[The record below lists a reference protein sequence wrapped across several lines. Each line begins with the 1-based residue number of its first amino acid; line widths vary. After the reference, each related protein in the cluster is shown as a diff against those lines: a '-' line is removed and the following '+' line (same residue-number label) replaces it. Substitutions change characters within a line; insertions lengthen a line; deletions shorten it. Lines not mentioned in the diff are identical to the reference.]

1 MESTTPDTKIK
12 VGIFFGGKS
21 AEHEISLQSAQN
33 VIEALD
39 KDKFEP
45 VLIFI
50 DKEGIWHLEGSE
62 AALSL
67 VPGSGQLVSSDG
79 KSYTINVAFP
89 VLHGPLGED
98 GSIQGLF
105 ELANLPYVGPG
116 ILGSAVGMDKDI
128 MKRLLRDAGIPIAAF
143 QTYSNQEIDA
153 DKVFAELGSPVFVKP
168 ANMGSSV
175 GVSRAKDADELKKA
189 VADAFQFDTKI
200 IIEEAI
206 VGDEIECSIM
216 GNEIVEASIL
226 GRIIPRENDFYSYD
240 AKYIDDDGAVLEI
253 PANLSDEVSI
263 KARQIAIQTFLALD
277 CQGMSRVDMFATKNG
292 DVIVNEINTIPGFT
306 KISMYPKLW
315 EASGVSYTQLIT
327 KLIELSVERHT
338 RRSQLKTSH

>member
-21 AEHEISLQSAQN
+21 AEHEVSLQSAQN

-50 DKEGIWHLEGSE
+50 DKDGIWHPEESE
-62 AALSL
+62 ASLSL

-79 KSYTINVAFP
+79 NSYTIDVAIP

-116 ILGSAVGMDKDI
+116 ILGSAVGMDKDV
-128 MKRLLRDAGIPIAAF
+128 MKRLLRDADIPIAAF
-143 QTYSNQEIDA
+143 QTYTNQEVDA

-226 GRIIPRENDFYSYD
+226 GRITPRENDFYSYD
-240 AKYIDDDGAVLEI
+240 AKYIDDNGAVLEV
-253 PANLSDEVSI
+253 PANLPDEVSI
-263 KARQIAIQTFLALD
+263 KARQIAIQTFLTLG
-277 CQGMSRVDMFATKNG
+277 CQGMGRVDMFATQDG

-327 KLIELSVERHT
+327 KLIELAVERHT